1 MYDDDVGGWGYALMF
16 TGMALIWGL
25 LIVGIILL
33 IRYVS
38 HPFPAP
44 PGEPPHR
51 SAASVLAERF
61 ARGEIDEQEYRNRL
75 SILRAGTTP

>member
-33 IRYVS
+33 IRYAS

-44 PGEPPHR
+44 PGGPPHR
-51 SAASVLAERF
+51 SAEAVLAERF